1 MRDDSRPQM
10 IARIALILAISF
22 VTLACAGC
30 VGGGTREAVPE
41 LEVPFEFVRNQI
53 LVPVR
58 IRGYGPYF
66 CTVDT
71 GANPSA
77 IDARLANELGLPVRE
92 EAAPA
97 EGVGAAEV
105 LVRQTEFDVALE
117 GGRSSTISAVAMD
130 LSTLSAAFGRR
141 LHCVLGQ
148 SWLGTRVAQ
157 VDYPALRLRLSS
169 SSLADPK
176 GWVCVRTPMTF
187 WMPDDLMPLVV
198 VEVNGTAIPVSLDT
212 GSSGTLKLFPEGARA
227 AGIPTSGD
235 DLSRNSVVGA
245 RGSAEVKRVTFASL
259 RFGPISVKD
268 VKGSIG
274 DKILDEPEGRLGNVG
289 NGLLQFGVATL
300 NFPARRISI
309 CAPRSLS
316 E

>member
-1 MRDDSRPQM
+1 M

-97 EGVGAAEV
+97 EG
-105 LVRQTEFDVALE
+105 
-117 GGRSSTISAVAMD
+117 
-130 LSTLSAAFGRR
+130 
-141 LHCVLGQ
+141 
-148 SWLGTRVAQ
+148 
-157 VDYPALRLRLSS
+157 
-169 SSLADPK
+169 
-176 GWVCVRTPMTF
+176 
-187 WMPDDLMPLVV
+187 
-198 VEVNGTAIPVSLDT
+198 
-212 GSSGTLKLFPEGARA
+212 
-227 AGIPTSGD
+227 
-235 DLSRNSVVGA
+235 
-245 RGSAEVKRVTFASL
+245 
-259 RFGPISVKD
+259 
-268 VKGSIG
+268 SIQ
-274 DKILDEPEGRLGNVG
+274 E
-289 NGLLQFGVATL
+289 
-300 NFPARRISI
+300 
-309 CAPRSLS
+309 
-316 E
+316 

>member
-1 MRDDSRPQM
+1 M
-10 IARIALILAISF
+10 IARIAVILTISF
-22 VTLACAGC
+22 LTLACAER
-30 VGGGTREAVPE
+30 VVGGTREAIPE
-41 LEVPFEFVRNQI
+41 SEVPFEFVRNQI

-58 IRGYGPYF
+58 IRGRGPYS

-77 IDARLANELGLPVRE
+77 IDARLAKELGLPVRE

-105 LVRQTEFDVALE
+105 LVRQTVFDVALD
-117 GGRSSTISAVAMD
+117 GGRSSTISAVAID
-130 LSTLSAAFGRR
+130 LSALSAAFGRP

-157 VDYPALRLRLSS
+157 VDYASQRLRLSS
-169 SSLADPK
+169 RSLSDPK
-176 GWVCVRTPMTF
+176 DLECLRTPMTF
-187 WMPDDLMPLVV
+187 WMPDDLMPLVTI
-198 VEVNGTAIPVSLDT
+198 EVNGIEIPVSVDT

-235 DLSRNSVVGA
+235 DLSKHSVVGA
-245 RGSAEVKRVTFASL
+245 RGSADVKRVTFASL
-259 RFGPISVKD
+259 RFGPIFVKD

-274 DKILDEPEGRLGNVG
+274 DKNLDEPEGRLGNIG
-289 NGLLQFGVATL
+289 NGLLQFGLVTL
-300 NFPARRISI
+300 DFPARRISI
-309 CAPRSLS
+309 CARRSTS